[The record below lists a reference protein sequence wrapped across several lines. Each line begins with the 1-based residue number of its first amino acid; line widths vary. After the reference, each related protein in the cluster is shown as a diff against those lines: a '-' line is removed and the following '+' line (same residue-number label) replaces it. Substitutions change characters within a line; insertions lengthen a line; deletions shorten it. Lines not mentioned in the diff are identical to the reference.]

1 MQTIAGDLII
11 KKKTMDKIYRGSE
24 WRKWDLHFHTP
35 SSYDYQNQSVTN
47 QDIIDGLFANDIS
60 VVAITDHHIIDIP
73 RIKELQQ
80 LGYEKGI
87 TVLPGIEFLSD
98 SRGREPI
105 HYIAIFSEEANL
117 ELIWGQIENR
127 TELLKIKSE
136 NKKHNEVYCVL
147 KDTVKLIKELGGIV
161 TIHAGNKS
169 NSLENITNSL
179 PHSIAQKTDIAI
191 LVDFYEL
198 GKPEDKSDY
207 LNIVFPHIGKHI
219 PMIIGS
225 DNHNIRNYV
234 LKENCWIKSDK
245 TFEGLKQ
252 VVFEPKE
259 RVRIQASKPQEKAGY
274 QVIDKVTITHSDF
287 APITLYLNQNLNT
300 IIGGRSTG
308 KSILLGSIAKKL
320 NSDKEVKFENDDY
333 SNYVSQIVSNLK
345 IIWKDGAE
353 NNDRN
358 IEYFPQSYMHRL
370 AKNIN
375 NELDN
380 LVEEIITQDE
390 EKSNEIVNYHTFSKN
405 NNTDI
410 VSKTNKLFQS
420 LTDYQKIYQSLK
432 ELGDEDGINNEKN
445 KLTLTLEELRGKIE
459 ISEDDLN
466 IYKSFA
472 QQFSENTNKI
482 NIFENQILKL
492 NTLKDKNVY
501 NDSLEFDLVNLVEPT
516 KTSVTNI
523 YKDLKKEFQT
533 TWTGKIEALI
543 SDLQRQIEL
552 LKLQN
557 TEINNNPIYIKGITV
572 FNNNKQYKEIG
583 EKIKVQTN
591 KLFEI
596 SNLKEQ
602 EKAIIS
608 QYHHIKDSI
617 KSDFRNY
624 YNKIVSIKEKLSLS
638 SDKLQIKSKATLDLK
653 LYREILN
660 SSINQQSYQGQ
671 EIVNK
676 QISTFEDFFT
686 AVFELFDLLI
696 DNKITLKGGNN
707 NVSLTQK
714 ILSTN
719 FFKISYDIIYED
731 IFKHMSEGKKAFVV
745 LMLLLDFSNKD
756 CPILIDQPE
765 DDLDNRAIYNE
776 LVTYIKKKKKE
787 RQIIIVTHNPNI
799 VVGADSELVIVSNQ
813 HGINSPNRSDFKF
826 DYING
831 SLEMSKEKDK
841 KIKETLYSQGVRQHV
856 CEILEGGFEA
866 FKQRELRYNL

>member
-1 MQTIAGDLII
+1 
-11 KKKTMDKIYRGSE
+11 MDEIYRGSE

-35 SSYDYQNQSVTN
+35 SSYDYQDSSVTN
-47 QDIIDGLFANDIS
+47 QDIIDGLFANNIS

-80 LGYEKGI
+80 LGKEKGI
-87 TVLPGIEFLSD
+87 TVLPGIEFLAELRD
-98 SRGREPI
+98 REPI
-105 HYIAIFSEEANL
+105 HYIGIFSEEANL
-117 ELIWGQIENR
+117 DVIWGQLENK
-127 TELLKIKSE
+127 TALLGIKSE
-136 NKKHNEVYCVL
+136 NKRHNEVYCVL
-147 KDTVKLIKELGGIV
+147 KDTVELVKELGGIV
-161 TIHAGNKS
+161 TIHAGSKT
-169 NSLENITNSL
+169 NSVENITNSL
-179 PHSIAQKTDIAI
+179 SHSIAQKTDIAK

-198 GKPEDKSDY
+198 GKTDDKTGY
-207 LNIVFPHIGKHI
+207 LEIVFPAIKKHI
-219 PMIIGS
+219 PMIIAS
-225 DNHNIRNYV
+225 DNHNIRNYT

-252 VVFEPKE
+252 VIYEPKE
-259 RVRIQASKPQEKAGY
+259 RVRIQANKPQEKAGY
-274 QVIDKVTITHSDF
+274 QAIDSITISHSDF
-287 APITLYLNQNLNT
+287 APIKLHLNQNLNT

-308 KSILLGSIAKKL
+308 KSILLGTIAKKL

-345 IIWKDGAE
+345 VVWKDGIE

-370 AKNIN
+370 ARNTN

-380 LVEEIITQDE
+380 LIEEIITQDE
-390 EKSNEIVNYHTFSKN
+390 EKSNEIDNYDSFSKN

-410 VSKTNKLFQS
+410 VAKTNKLFQTLS
-420 LTDYQKIYQSLK
+420 DYHKLKINIK

-445 KLTLTLEELRGKIE
+445 KLTVTLEELRSKIQ
-459 ISEDDLN
+459 ISEEDLN
-466 IYKSFA
+466 TYKSLV
-472 QQFSENTNKI
+472 QQFNENLNKI
-482 NIFENQILKL
+482 SAIEAQTLKL
-492 NTLKDKNVY
+492 NSLKEKNVS
-501 NDSLEFDLVNLVEPT
+501 NDSLEFDFVNLIEPT
-516 KTSVTNI
+516 KTAVTDI
-523 YKDLKKEFQT
+523 YKDLKKQFQT
-533 TWTGKIEALI
+533 SWVTKIDALI
-543 SDLQRQIEL
+543 LGLQQQAEQLKSLNIQI
-552 LKLQN
+552 N
-557 TEINNNPIYIKGITV
+557 TNPIFINGIAV
-572 FNNNKQYKEIG
+572 FNNNQQYKEIE
-583 EKIKVQTN
+583 EKIKIQTD

-596 SNLKEQ
+596 TNLKTQ
-602 EKAIIS
+602 EKAITA
-608 QYHHIKDSI
+608 QYFQIKESI
-617 KSDFRNY
+617 KVDFREY
-624 YNKIVSIKEKLSLS
+624 YNKIVSIKEKLSLK
-638 SDKLQIKSKATLDLK
+638 SDKLEIKAKATLDLK

-676 QISTFEDFFT
+676 QISTYEDFFT
-686 AVFELFDLLI
+686 AVFELFDLLM
-696 DNKITLKGGNN
+696 DNKVTLKGGNN

-731 IFKHMSEGKKAFVV
+731 IFKQMSEGKKAFVV

-776 LVTYIKKKKKE
+776 LVTYIKRKKKE

-813 HGINSPNRSDFKF
+813 HGVNSPNKSDFKF
-826 DYING
+826 DYIHG
-831 SLEMSKEKDK
+831 SLEMSKEMDE
-841 KIKETLYSQGVRQHV
+841 KIKETLYSQGIRQHV

-866 FKQRELRYNL
+866 FKQRELRYSVN